1 LPENNV
7 GNTYHFS
14 SINTANPTA
23 LRIKETKDA
32 YSNLAFARITKRE
45 DQIFL

>member
-7 GNTYHFS
+7 GNTRHFS
-14 SINTANPTA
+14 SIITVNPTA
-23 LRIKETKDA
+23 GRIKETKDA
-32 YSNLAFARITKRE
+32 YSSLDFARITERE